1 METPKYVIV
10 QEWIKSE
17 INKGTYKDGDKM
29 LSENELM
36 EKFNFSR
43 QTIRLAISK
52 LENEGFLEKIK
63 GSGTYIKIRNNNFI
77 KETRNIGVIIT
88 YLDEY
93 IFPEIIKG
101 IENVLSNNNYNI
113 TLGITYNKVEK
124 ETSILNSMVN
134 KKVDGIIVEG
144 TKSAIPNPNKE
155 IYEQFKKTIPCVFI
169 NGCYPDLDIPLC
181 AMNDVEGGYTAT
193 KYLIDHG
200 HKKIGACFKSDDMP
214 GHKRYEGFMNA
225 MHRQAIPVNEKNI
238 HWYTTEDLE
247 YMFKGDADSIL
258 LRRFEGC
265 TAIICY
271 NDQMALNM
279 IRFMERNNIKPFEDI
294 SIIGFD
300 NSTLSKFLDLTSVN
314 HAKYNL
320 GELAAESLIKQIK
333 TGERSDIKLKAE
345 IVERSSVR
353 TLKDNN
359 DIPLYKI

>member
-1 METPKYVIV
+1 MGTPKYAIV

-17 INKGTYKDGDKM
+17 IHKGTYKNGEKI

-43 QTIRLAISK
+43 QTIRLAISN
-52 LENEGFLEKIK
+52 LENQGYLEKIK
-63 GSGTYIKIRNNNFI
+63 GSGTYVHIKTASAT

-101 IENVLSNNNYNI
+101 IENVLSENNYNI

-124 ETSILNSMVN
+124 ETSILNSMIN

-155 IYEQFKKTIPCVFI
+155 IYNQLKKTIPCVFI
-169 NGCYPDLDIPLC
+169 NGCYPNLDMPLYT
-181 AMNDVEGGYTAT
+181 MNDVEGGYIAT
-193 KYLIDHG
+193 NYLIEHG
-200 HKKIGACFKSDDMP
+200 HKKIGACFKSDDIP
-214 GHKRYEGFMNA
+214 GHKRYEGFMKA
-225 MHRQAIPVNEKNI
+225 MHKHNIAVNEKSI
-238 HWYTTEDLE
+238 LWYTTEDLDF
-247 YMFKGDADSIL
+247 MFKGEADSL
-258 LRRFEGC
+258 LVKRFESC

-271 NDQMALNM
+271 NDQMALSL

-294 SIIGFD
+294 SVIGFD

-314 HAKYNL
+314 HAKYDL
-320 GELAAESLIKQIK
+320 GALAAEALVKQIK
-333 TGERSDIKLKAE
+333 TGEALGAKIKTEL
-345 IVERSSVR
+345 IERSSV
-353 TLKDNN
+353 KDIN
-359 DIPLYKI
+359 